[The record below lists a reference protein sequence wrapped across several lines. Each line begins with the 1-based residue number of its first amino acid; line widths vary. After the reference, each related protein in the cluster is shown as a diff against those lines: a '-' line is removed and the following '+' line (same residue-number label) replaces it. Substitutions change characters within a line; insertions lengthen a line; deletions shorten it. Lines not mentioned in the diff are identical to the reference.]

1 MSEKITLDKIEE
13 NLTFFNKMYDIV
25 RIVDPVCKKV
35 LESSDMSL
43 EQTDEV
49 CYEYW
54 KDGRIC
60 ENCISIR
67 AYYENK
73 TFIKLEYTE
82 NTTML
87 VTAMPVEGP
96 EPTVIELLKNATDTM
111 LIGEGDYNEGRMIR
125 KMVKDLNKRVIE
137 DPLTSLNNRRFINE
151 RLPADIV
158 KATIEAWPLSMIFVD
173 IDNLKYINDTYGH
186 TVGDGILKEAA
197 SVLLQ
202 CIRYDTDW
210 TARYAGDEFI
220 ICLNNTDNSGAQ
232 VVADRIRKSI
242 EEIQLPI
249 DDVFINLSVS
259 IGIYT
264 MKEEKL
270 TAEELIHAADK
281 NMYESK
287 RARKTTSLI

>member
-1 MSEKITLDKIEE
+1 MSDKITLDKIEE
-13 NLTFFNKMYDIV
+13 NLIFFNKMYDIV

-35 LESSDMSL
+35 LESSGMSL
-43 EQTDEV
+43 GQTDEV
-49 CYEYW
+49 CYDYW

-87 VTAMPVEGP
+87 VTAMPVEAP

-125 KMVKDLNKRVIE
+125 KIVKDLNKKVIE
-137 DPLTSLNNRRFINE
+137 DPLTFLNNRRFINE

-158 KATIEAWPLSMIFVD
+158 KATIEDLPLSVIFVD
-173 IDNLKYINDTYGH
+173 IDNLKCINDTYGH
-186 TVGDGILKEAA
+186 TIGDDILKEVA
-197 SVLLQ
+197 SVLLK
-202 CIRYDTDW
+202 CTRYDTDW
-210 TARYAGDEFI
+210 TARYGGDEFLV
-220 ICLNNTDNSGAQ
+220 CLNDTDHNGAQ
-232 VVADRIRKSI
+232 IVADRIRKNI
-242 EEIQLPI
+242 EKIQLPV
-249 DDVFINLSVS
+249 DDVFLNLSVS

-270 TAEELIHAADK
+270 TTEELIHAADK
-281 NMYESK
+281 NMYETK
-287 RARKTTSLI
+287 KTRKPNH